1 MFYVEV
7 RALIIGSEENSEDP
21 PRKLVRAQQLAGG
34 PELHLRQSCA
44 MPASFPLQMQ
54 GKQEDAGSEQP
65 ASIRKW

>member
-34 PELHLRQSCA
+34 LNCIYA
-44 MPASFPLQMQ
+44 KAV
-54 GKQEDAGSEQP
+54 
-65 ASIRKW
+65 